1 LVRFGRR
8 VLGQERKRRGPP
20 SGFGAHPSERQA
32 GRRDDLERAA
42 CELGARC
49 PDAEPVGPPEQVPRH
64 VVAGDVLARLA
75 LRPDEAVELAAIGGG
90 DVAAGRA
97 GAEPATVPVLPPR
110 RRRFKPDV
118 SDGLDMVETNVGGR
132 DRLLRALLAAVLS
145 VVAIS
150 TLRKGKRKTGLLA
163 LVGALGLG
171 FNATT
176 CFCGLNET
184 LGIDTTT
191 DE

>member
-1 LVRFGRR
+1 M
-8 VLGQERKRRGPP
+8 
-20 SGFGAHPSERQA
+20 HPSERQA

-42 CELGARC
+42 CELGARG
-49 PDAEPVGPPEQVPRH
+49 PDAEPGRPPEQVPRH
-64 VVAGDVLARLA
+64 VVAGDVLARFA
-75 LRPDEAVELAAIGGG
+75 LRPDKAVELAAIGGG

-110 RRRFKPDV
+110 KRRFKPDV

-132 DRLLRALLAAVLS
+132 DRLLRGLLAAVLS

-150 TLRKGKRKTGLLA
+150 TLRKRKRKTGLLA